1 MKKIPKTPQRAKR
14 GSRSYLPRLSVH
26 HALRDST
33 ASVDDLR
40 FNAQKRGSKV
50 DDLRFNAPAAR
61 FKSTAFWP
69 FPKPKTSEQWW
80 WLAVLAVIL
89 VTYAYI
95 VLFSIIL
102 AP

>member
-14 GSRSYLPRLSVH
+14 GSK
-26 HALRDST
+26 
-33 ASVDDLR
+33 VDDLR
-40 FNAQKRGSKV
+40 FNAQKRSSKV

-69 FPKPKTSEQWW
+69 FPKPKNLEQWW
-80 WLAVLAVIL
+80 WAITIGVIL

>member
-1 MKKIPKTPQRAKR
+1 MKRIPKTPQRAKR
-14 GSRSYLPRLSVH
+14 GSK
-26 HALRDST
+26 
-33 ASVDDLR
+33 VDDLR
-40 FNAQKRGSKV
+40 FNAQKRSSKV

-69 FPKPKTSEQWW
+69 FPKPKNLEQWW

-95 VLFSIIL
+95 VLFSTIL